1 MASRRSK
8 QDGSGHAVEAC
19 GTAATAFEALGLGP
33 RLRGGAG
40 NAGGWSTSGG
50 FFSGGLELALLFLQA
65 EPVLASAICG
75 SGAAVEVA
83 NGATGGAAGGVP
95 GAATGGAT
103 GTAMGGTE
111 ASSAPSEAMSAFGLF
126 ARRPLCAA
134 DASDAAFADCTGS
147 SACELEGLFSSAG
160 AETVPVAACKKC
172 KLKEK
177 TINSGRSGGNSAE
190 YFKNIC
196 VCLQS
201 IYKLIF
207 FANVSRHKGIDCV
220 ANQKGRVMHAPI
232 AFLDMKVS

>member
-1 MASRRSK
+1 M
-8 QDGSGHAVEAC
+8 EAC

-50 FFSGGLELALLFLQA
+50 FFSGGLALALLFLQA

-75 SGAAVEVA
+75 AGAAVEVPD
-83 NGATGGAAGGVP
+83 GATGGAAGGVP

-103 GTAMGGTE
+103 GAAMGGTE

-134 DASDAAFADCTGS
+134 DASDAAFAHCTGS

-172 KLKEK
+172 KLK
-177 TINSGRSGGNSAE
+177 G
-190 YFKNIC
+190 KNDQQWE
-196 VCLQS
+196 V
-201 IYKLIF
+201 
-207 FANVSRHKGIDCV
+207 RGE
-220 ANQKGRVMHAPI
+220 
-232 AFLDMKVS
+232 